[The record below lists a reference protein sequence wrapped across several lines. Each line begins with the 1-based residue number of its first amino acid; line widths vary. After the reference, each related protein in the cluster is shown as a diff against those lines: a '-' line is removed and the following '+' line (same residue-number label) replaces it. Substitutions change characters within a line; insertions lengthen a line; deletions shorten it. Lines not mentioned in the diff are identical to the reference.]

1 MDDAK
6 RQKFEELLKD
16 TRNEIEEIELKIE
29 EELAEVKKRLAVL
42 QNEKKAQLTVYGGF
56 CQLLGVDNDLE
67 GEEDDEDDEE

>member
-1 MDDAK
+1 MDDSR

-16 TRNEIEEIELKIE
+16 TRNDIEMIDLKIE

-56 CQLLGVDNDLE
+56 CQLLGIENDLE
-67 GEEDDEDDEE
+67 GEEDDEDEDE

>member
-1 MDDAK
+1 MDDVRRK
-6 RQKFEELLKD
+6 KYEELLKD

-56 CQLLGVDNDLE
+56 CQLLGVENDME
-67 GEEDDEDDEE
+67 GEEDEEEDED